1 MREKFD
7 YVDFIDNL
15 FTKALPNNPRTAG
28 FLTWLS
34 LVVPPLLVCAGLL
47 YGAYCLAALISGS
60 FVLKSITTLIILVG
74 GFVFGSTILNAILGP
89 TRRM

>member
-1 MREKFD
+1 MSGKFD
-7 YVDFIDNL
+7 YVEFVDNL

-34 LVVPPLLVCAGLL
+34 LVVPPLLVGAGLL
-47 YGAYCLAALISGS
+47 YGMYYLAGLISGS
-60 FVLKSITTLIILVG
+60 LVLQFIATVVVLVG
-74 GFVFGSTILNAILGP
+74 GFVFGSSILNVILGP